1 LVACRLDAATL
12 RDAVRA
18 SEGPSFSEGV
28 NVSKHSCVCGHEFE
42 SHCNGACVQGCY
54 ECSCAA
60 FVAAPN
66 STKEAATPISS
77 ELTAD
82 YEKWHKALSP
92 DDVLDIYVP
101 GRLRCPTCDFQV
113 SKATI
118 FLGSGEIGASKA
130 EVYQQSEPCPNDGH
144 PMVRVTWREEA
155 DANRKYAEKLISEI
169 MVATDASSLPEAL
182 EKAKAG
188 RDTGPA
194 AEPGTSLTTAWE
206 RFAEEEGHTQPD
218 RRFEHYEPG
227 RRAFWAGAQ
236 SLVGVVADALEDE
249 NDVDSWQKLEGAY
262 EEIGQACEEM
272 KL

>member
-1 LVACRLDAATL
+1 MSEHTCIKDDGGTPGRRCYACEEEKAAAGL
-12 RDAVRA
+12 
-18 SEGPSFSEGV
+18 
-28 NVSKHSCVCGHEFE
+28 K
-42 SHCNGACVQGCY
+42 
-54 ECSCAA
+54 
-60 FVAAPN
+60 
-66 STKEAATPISS
+66 
-77 ELTAD
+77 
-82 YEKWHKALSP
+82 LSP
-92 DDVLDIYVP
+92 DDVLDVYVP

-118 FLGSGEIGASKA
+118 FLGSGEIGVTKDQ
-130 EVYQQSEPCPNDGH
+130 VYQQSEPCPNDGH

-188 RDTGPA
+188 RDAFEPV
-194 AEPGTSLTTAWE
+194 EPGTSMAAAWE
-206 RFAEEEGHTQPD
+206 RFSEEEQHAQVEI
-218 RRFEHYEPG
+218 RAA

-249 NDVDSWQKLEGAY
+249 SDLASWQKLEGAY
-262 EEIGQACEEM
+262 EEIGQACEEL